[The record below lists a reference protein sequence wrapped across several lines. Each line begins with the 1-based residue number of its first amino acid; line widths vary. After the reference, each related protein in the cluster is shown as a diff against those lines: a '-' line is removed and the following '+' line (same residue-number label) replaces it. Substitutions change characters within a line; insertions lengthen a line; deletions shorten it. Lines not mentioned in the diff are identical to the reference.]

1 MILNILR
8 VGLIVFEV
16 LLIFNLLIIVHELG
30 HFLAARWRG
39 LHVDKF
45 GVWFGR
51 PILKRTIGGVE
62 FSLGWIPAGG
72 FVLLPQMATMEAVE
86 GKSGVS
92 GSDLPPIK
100 PLDKIIVAAAGP
112 LFSFLL
118 ALLFATIVWIV
129 GRPMAEADTTTIVG
143 YVAPDT
149 PAAKAGFE
157 AGDKILE
164 VDGHPVNRFNGM
176 VDSVG
181 WYVVRSEGAAIP
193 FKVKRGDQILTINS
207 GFEKAET
214 TGWERKSLRQVGL
227 QPAITPIVA
236 KVAPDSEA
244 AKAGLEANDEIVD
257 IGGQKIYYLK
267 QISEW
272 AQQHS
277 GQPLPLTVIRG
288 GRSFQVDMQPGRLV
302 ISGII
307 ENSPADVAK
316 LQKGDKII
324 ALNDQQIYDID
335 AINHYVDANPDKVL
349 TLTVQRGNQTIAVR
363 IRPAV
368 PDRPIAQEGKPHPII
383 GFYTGENTDGIT
395 WDAGGK
401 MTTAHISP
409 IEQVS
414 AGVETITNTIGAL
427 LSPQSDIKLQHL
439 SGPVMIMRTYYLLFQ
454 SEFGWQLALWFS
466 VVFNIN
472 LAIINLL
479 PIPVLDGGHI
489 LLAILEAIRRRPL
502 NIRVLEVLQGAC
514 AILLIGFM
522 LYVSFYDVQD
532 SVSGNQKPAF
542 NHPAQPAP
550 SENQ

>member
-1 MILNILR
+1 MIVHILR

-39 LHVDKF
+39 LHVEKF

-51 PILKRTIGGVE
+51 PILKRKIGGVE

-72 FVLLPQMATMEAVE
+72 FVLLPQMATMEALE
-86 GKSGVS
+86 GKSS
-92 GSDLPPIK
+92 GSQLPPIK

-118 ALLFATIVWIV
+118 ALVFATIVWVV
-129 GRPMAEADTTTIVG
+129 GRPMAEADTTTVIG

-149 PAAKAGFE
+149 PAARAGFRP
-157 AGDKILE
+157 GDRVLA

-176 VDSVG
+176 VDSIT
-181 WYVVRSEGAAIP
+181 WYVVRSEGAVIP
-193 FKVKRGDQILTINS
+193 FKVQRGDQILTINS
-207 GFEKAET
+207 GYEKPET

-236 KVAPDSEA
+236 KVAPGSEGA
-244 AKAGLEANDEIVD
+244 AAGLQPNDAVVEIA
-257 IGGQKIYYLK
+257 GQRIYYIEQL
-267 QISEW
+267 SEW
-272 AQQHS
+272 AQDHP
-277 GQPLPLTVIRG
+277 GQPLPLTVIRDG
-288 GRSFQVDMQPGRLV
+288 QSFHLDMKPGRLV
-302 ISGII
+302 ITGVIK
-307 ENSPADVAK
+307 NSPADVAR
-316 LQKGDKII
+316 LQAGDKII
-324 ALNDQQIYDID
+324 ALNDQQIYDMD
-335 AINHYVDANPDKVL
+335 AINRYVEANPEKIL
-349 TLTVQRGNQTIAVR
+349 ALTVQRGNEQITIR
-363 IRPAV
+363 IRPAI
-368 PDRPIAQEGKPHPII
+368 PDHPVSADGRNHPII
-383 GFYTGENTDGIT
+383 GIYSSENGADGIT

-409 IEQVS
+409 VEQVS
-414 AGVETITNTIGAL
+414 AGLETITNTIGAL
-427 LSPQSDIKLQHL
+427 LSPQSDIKLQHM

-502 NIRVLEVLQGAC
+502 NIRVLEILQGAC

-532 SVSGNQKPAF
+532 SMGGNQKPTF
-542 NHPAQPAP
+542 SHPAQPAP
-550 SENQ
+550 SEGQ

>member
-86 GKSGVS
+86 GKAGVS

-118 ALLFATIVWIV
+118 ALVFATIVWAV
-129 GRPMAEADTTTIVG
+129 GRPMAEADTTTTIG
-143 YVAPDT
+143 YVAPDV
-149 PAAKAGFE
+149 PAATAGFK

-164 VDGHPVNRFNGM
+164 VDGHPVTRFNGM
-176 VDSVG
+176 VDSIG
-181 WYVVRSEGAAIP
+181 WYVVRSEGATIP
-193 FKVKRGDQILTINS
+193 FKVQRGDQTLTINS
-207 GFEKAET
+207 GFEKPET
-214 TGWERKSLRQVGL
+214 SGWERKALRQVGL

-236 KVAPDSEA
+236 KVAPASEA

-277 GQPLPLTVIRG
+277 GQALPLTVIRD
-288 GRSFQVDMQPGRLV
+288 GRSFHVEMQPGRLV
-302 ISGII
+302 ISGVI
-307 ENSPADVAK
+307 ENSPADVGK

-324 ALNDQQIYDID
+324 ALNDEQIYDID
-335 AINHYVDANPDKVL
+335 AINQYVDANPDKVL
-349 TLTVQRGNQTIAVR
+349 TLTVQRGNQTVAVR
-363 IRPAV
+363 IRPAI
-368 PDRPIAQEGKPHPII
+368 PDRPIAQEGKAHPII

-409 IEQVS
+409 IEQVF

-532 SVSGNQKPAF
+532 SVGGNQKPAF
-542 NHPAQPAP
+542 NHPVQPAP
-550 SENQ
+550 SDN